1 MRIFSVATLAL
12 AGIGLT
18 AALNSCAVSKEK
30 PAESISRVQP
40 MQDAH
45 DGWKLGIQAYAL
57 RAYSFFESVD
67 KAASLGLRYIE
78 AYPGQ
83 QLSKERPEMQMV
95 HTIPEDIRQEVKQK
109 LAGAGINLVN
119 YGVVDLPNDEVECRK
134 VFDFAKEMGIE
145 TIVSEPPEEAF
156 LLIDRLCQ
164 EYQIKM
170 AIHNHPQP
178 SRYWNP
184 ETVARVLQGR
194 SQWLGA
200 GGDIG
205 HWARSGLVPV
215 EVVQKLAGRHLSFH
229 IKDVVEFG
237 VPEAGDALFG
247 QGKVGMKD
255 VLTELHRQN
264 FKGPL
269 IIEYEDHP
277 DDNLTEIGKSIDYY
291 NQVASQLQTSM

>member
-1 MRIFSVATLAL
+1 MRIISIAILAL
-12 AGIGLT
+12 AGLGLT
-18 AALNSCAVSKEK
+18 AAMNSCAVSKEK
-30 PAESISRVQP
+30 PADPTPVAQP
-40 MQDAH
+40 MKDAH
-45 DGWKLGIQAYAL
+45 DGWQLGIQAYAL
-57 RAYSFFESVD
+57 RAYSFYESVD

-83 QLSKERPEMQMV
+83 KLSKERPDVAMG
-95 HTIPEDIRQEVKQK
+95 HTLPADIRKEVKQK
-109 LAGAGINLVN
+109 LAEAGVKMIN
-119 YGVVDLPNDEVECRK
+119 YGVVGLPNDEAECRK
-134 VFDFAKEMGIE
+134 VFDFAKDMGIE
-145 TIVSEPPEEAF
+145 TVVSEPPEEAF
-156 LLIDRLCQ
+156 DLIDRLCQ

-184 ETVARVLQGR
+184 ETVAQVLEDR

-215 EVVQKLAGRHLSFH
+215 EVVKQLAGRHLSLH

-237 VPEAGDALFG
+237 VPAAGDALFG
-247 QGKVGMKD
+247 QGKVGMQD

-269 IIEYEDHP
+269 IIEYEDNP
-277 DDNLTEIGKSIDYY
+277 ENNLTEISKSIDYF
-291 NQVASQLQTSM
+291 NQVASQLQASM